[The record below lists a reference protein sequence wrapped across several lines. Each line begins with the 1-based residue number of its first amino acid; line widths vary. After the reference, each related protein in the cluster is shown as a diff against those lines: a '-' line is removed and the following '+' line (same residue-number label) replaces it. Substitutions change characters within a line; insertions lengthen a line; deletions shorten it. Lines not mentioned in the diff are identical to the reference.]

1 MSVIIYLA
9 VVVLMF
15 ASMWVIFEKADLA
28 GWKAIIPIYNTYFLC
43 KITWGNG
50 WIFLAFIVPLVN
62 IVVAIMTMYKLA
74 KVFGKG
80 VGFCIGLIFLSV
92 VFYPLLAFSD
102 SQYMGP
108 DKKIA

>member
-15 ASMWVIFEKADLA
+15 ASMWVIFQKAGLE
-28 GWKAIIPIYNTYFLC
+28 GWKAIIPLYNTYCLC

-80 VGFCIGLIFLSV
+80 VGFCIGLIFLSI

>member
-28 GWKAIIPIYNTYFLC
+28 VWKAIIPIYNTYCLC

>member
-1 MSVIIYLA
+1 
-9 VVVLMF
+9 
-15 ASMWVIFEKADLA
+15 
-28 GWKAIIPIYNTYFLC
+28 
-43 KITWGNG
+43 
-50 WIFLAFIVPLVN
+50 
-62 IVVAIMTMYKLA
+62 MTMYKLA

-102 SQYMGP
+102 SKYMGP

>member
-15 ASMWVIFEKADLA
+15 ASMWVIFQKAGLE
-28 GWKAIIPIYNTYFLC
+28 GWKAIIPIYNTYCLC

-50 WIFLAFIVPLVN
+50 WIFLSLIVPIVN
-62 IVVAIMTMYKLA
+62 IVVGIMTMYKLA

-80 VGFCIGLIFLSV
+80 AGFCIGLIFLSI